1 MLKPDNH
8 ALCATSRCVAGAAR
22 DVLKEVASK
31 GLSKADIARG
41 KAQLKLSVLVAAESA
56 ETIIEDMG
64 AQVRQRPW
72 RVRRGWGGEGGAMSA
87 YLCLHLWRG
96 RGSLRRRKGK

>member
-1 MLKPDNH
+1 MLKD
-8 ALCATSRCVAGAAR
+8 
-22 DVLKEVASK
+22 VASK

-64 AQVRQRPW
+64 AQVRQGESFF
-72 RVRRGWGGEGGAMSA
+72 VFFFFGGEGGACFME
-87 YLCLHLWRG
+87 YEGCLVRVCDVIFWGG
-96 RGSLRRRKGK
+96 RGICSKGAGRKDGIGK